1 MEDQTLLQDLMEL
14 ATHMRQERLF
24 TQYELNN
31 LQTLNEQVISV
42 SNRLAQEA
50 WITTQQRINL
60 NKLVLSN
67 PDCTP
72 ADCCETSQHLDDA
85 HFVEVH
91 ESIGYDNAQGFG
103 VLVQKLR
110 KNPKLLASCL
120 AAGDRLFTNK
130 MPEIVNCTLSG
141 VFGSCLMAEDNV
153 LILKLLRHLAV
164 LQLIPADNPRRVLSH
179 GSCAFSRLYSAF
191 HGSLFSA
198 KLFLTAAFHDPIMQ
212 LLKDE
217 EKYLDIDPDK
227 AQLRFSHL
235 RTCNLEESSEYNLK
249 LQNYRKSIVEQLVA
263 IASKFINSLN
273 ESLYC
278 FPSSVCWLVRQIHT
292 LLTAGS
298 TLTEKQ
304 IYGICVNLVFTY
316 FICPAI
322 VNPEPHG
329 ITDADITQIAR
340 YNLIQVANIIQMLA
354 MCKYEPI
361 DNKLQDLYRHFNK
374 DCISSLMEA
383 LLKTSSR
390 NSLNDENL
398 TINSNVKLENLIRS
412 VALFTEDELQTFV
425 NFLNVVSNDGTL
437 SESDKKEL
445 ADLLMNMPIMWP
457 DNNSNDK
464 FQLPIEQKKLG
475 ILSKTAASSLGKV
488 LPNTNILNF
497 SNSEGLNDDDDKFKK
512 DFDQKVLIVPF
523 ENTFNSGIGLLPE
536 HKVLEIEKSNLEE
549 DGEQN
554 NKLYEIVKKKEKPL
568 HSVSHE
574 GSIVDTGNTSDY
586 LEVVSEAASNHSVPS
601 SVELDQDQNDNLSD
615 MISANVSGRG
625 TPNISGRDTPSS
637 QVTENEDIANGPP
650 TPSARINPSAK
661 QCKFDLDDKFGK
673 FEIKSKMQ
681 GMGRDETTSS
691 MVSDTWSM
699 DVLASDNEI
708 LDQSD
713 RSQISVQ
720 LPPLPQSQAI
730 PNNQQILDINETAS
744 EAWST
749 DVFASDT
756 DRLAEVD
763 TDDTASVARS
773 DDMLRYELESRGDM
787 DGADDS
793 SNYHYSPNVFR
804 PIAEIQQESIL
815 RSENASSFNNR
826 AQRRKV
832 SDSSAESNTNKFI
845 GSPDDVPST
854 RIETGL
860 NVSRSAFSM
869 VSTSCEQT
877 PTGPPKLSHRLQPLS
892 SQEASVDDG
901 DTNMGLHM
909 SSCSLASTSSS
920 SGSSLGAK
928 PKPMLMNGSVVTMKT
943 NINTVPINTK
953 MGNSGNLI
961 TKSISFDKTAERGD
975 REGYEDDSKNKKG
988 FFKNFKISFKNR
1000 RGKWYRNDELG
1011 YDPLQ
1016 GCSNS
1021 SGNELMLNNNLSE
1034 NLLLDESSE
1043 DILAKYRKKPSNI
1056 LSTNE
1061 KNSSQKSGTSKND
1074 EDSMLELNQNIDFE
1088 KYSFDDA
1095 KKKLRLVLS
1104 TVDIQY
1110 VPWCNE
1116 TESKPML
1123 NTWRDKDNEV
1133 VGLLQYQLAEATNL
1147 NDHFISARLH
1157 ETIRCMKMFDTHSCQ
1172 KLIGALKED
1181 YKSRAPYITYLVKCR
1196 KTLLTSIAQLNRL
1209 LEQIKC
1215 DREVCHQFLIT
1226 KCVQIFL
1233 EQNNQLIL
1241 EFIDEFEQSK
1251 LADEKNQHL
1260 NSFLSTLEIEM
1271 KRNNI
1276 WKSASYDQI
1285 DDAKLTIER
1294 AIISRVYTL
1303 AMYPNGDADFYRD
1316 QVLREHMSNL
1326 SKNLVPTHND
1336 LRIPKEFHFECP
1348 WPSAQA
1354 EISAISAYKTPK
1366 DKLQCVF
1373 RCTTTLLNLMSM
1385 AGEHGNLHPAA
1396 DDIVPVLVYVLI
1408 KANPPSLLSTV
1419 QYINSFYG
1427 DRLEGE
1433 EHYWWIQFCAA
1444 IEFIKTMN

>member
-1 MEDQTLLQDLMEL
+1 MEELTLMQDLMDL
-14 ATHMRQERLF
+14 SMRMRQERLF

-31 LQTLNEQVISV
+31 LQTLNEQVTSI

-60 NKLVLSN
+60 NRLVLSN

-72 ADCCETSQHLDDA
+72 ADCCEIAHRLDEAQFIEA
-85 HFVEVH
+85 HEAL
-91 ESIGYDNAQGFG
+91 GYENTQTFG
-103 VLVQKLR
+103 TIVQKLR
-110 KNPKLLASCL
+110 VNPKLLAYCL
-120 AAGDRLFTNK
+120 TAGDRLLSNR
-130 MPEIVNCTLSG
+130 MPEVVNCILSG

-153 LILKLLRHLAV
+153 LFLKLLRHLAV
-164 LQLIPADNPRRVLSH
+164 LQLIPADNPHRVLCH

-198 KLFLTAAFHDPIMQ
+198 KLFLTAAFYDPIMQ
-212 LLKDE
+212 LLKDD
-217 EKYLDIDPDK
+217 EKFLDIDPDK
-227 AQLRFSHL
+227 ARIRFSHL
-235 RTCNLEESSEYNLK
+235 KISNRDSPDYNLK
-249 LQNYRKSIVEQLVA
+249 LQSYRKNTVEQLVA

-273 ESLYC
+273 ENLYC
-278 FPSSVCWLVRQIHT
+278 FPSSVCWLVRQIHV
-292 LLTAGS
+292 LLSNGS
-298 TLTEKQ
+298 TLSEKQ
-304 IYGICVNLVFTY
+304 IYSVCVNLIFTY

-329 ITDADITQIAR
+329 ITDADITQTAR

-354 MCKYEPI
+354 MCKYDPI
-361 DNKLQDLYRHFNK
+361 DNKVQDLYQHFNK
-374 DCISSLMEA
+374 DCVSSIMEA

-398 TINSNVKLENLIRS
+398 TVNASFNIENLIRT
-412 VALFTEDELQTFV
+412 VGLFTEDELQTFV
-425 NFLNVVSNDGTL
+425 NFLNVVSNDGML

-445 ADLLMNMPIMWP
+445 ADMLINMPIIWP
-457 DNNSNDK
+457 DTNSNDK
-464 FQLPIEQKKLG
+464 FQLPLEQKKLS
-475 ILSKTAASSLGKV
+475 ILSKTAASSIGKV
-488 LPNTNILNF
+488 LPNTSILNF
-497 SNSEGLNDDDDKFKK
+497 SNFEDFNDEEKIK
-512 DFDQKVLIVPF
+512 KVLIIPF
-523 ENTFNSGIGLLPE
+523 ENSIKQTIGMLPE
-536 HKVLEIEKSNLEE
+536 YKVLELVKNNSEE
-549 DGEQN
+549 DDEQN
-554 NKLYEIVKKKEKPL
+554 KHYENTKKKEKPL

-574 GSIVDTGNTSDY
+574 GSIVDTGNASDY
-586 LEVVSEAASNHSVPS
+586 LEAVSEAASNHSVPS

-615 MISANVSGRG
+615 MVSANVSGRG

-637 QVTENEDIANGPP
+637 QVTENEDVANGIPLPP
-650 TPSARINPSAK
+650 VRNNPAAK

-708 LDQSD
+708 LDQSE
-713 RSQISVQ
+713 RSQINIQ
-720 LPPLPQSQAI
+720 PPIQAPPI
-730 PNNQQILDINETAS
+730 NQHILDNNETAS

-756 DRLAEVD
+756 DRLGEVD

-773 DDMLRYELESRGDM
+773 DDMLRYEIESRGDI

-793 SNYHYSPNVFR
+793 SSYQYSQNVFR
-804 PIAEIQQESIL
+804 PILEVQQEGAM
-815 RSENASSFNNR
+815 RSEHAALSFHNR
-826 AQRRKV
+826 LQRRKV
-832 SDSSAESNTNKFI
+832 SDSSGESNIFKLIN
-845 GSPDDVPST
+845 SPDDSSMNRT
-854 RIETGL
+854 DTGL
-860 NVSRSAFSM
+860 NTSKSSFSM
-869 VSTSCEQT
+869 ISSGQAA
-877 PTGPPKLSHRLQPLS
+877 TGSGLPKLSHRTQPSS
-892 SQEASVDDG
+892 SQEASIDEG
-901 DTNMGLHM
+901 DANIGLHM

-920 SGSSLGAK
+920 SGSSMGAK
-928 PKPMLMNGSVVTMKT
+928 SKPLMMNGSVITMKT
-943 NINTVPINTK
+943 TTNMVSINSK
-953 MGNSGNLI
+953 MSNSSGSLI

-975 REGYEDDSKNKKG
+975 RDAYDDENKIKKG
-988 FFKNFKISFKNR
+988 FFKNLKISFKNR
-1000 RGKWYRNDELG
+1000 RGKYYRNDELG
-1011 YDPLQ
+1011 YDQLQ
-1016 GCSNS
+1016 GCSS
-1021 SGNELMLNNNLSE
+1021 SNVNDSTLSTNIAENVLLN
-1034 NLLLDESSE
+1034 ESSE
-1043 DILAKYRKKPSNI
+1043 DILAKYRKKPNTI
-1056 LSTNE
+1056 TPE
-1061 KNSSQKSGTSKND
+1061 NSSNQKLGSTINE
-1074 EDSMLELNQNIDFE
+1074 EDSSSELNKNIDLE
-1088 KYSFDDA
+1088 SSSFDNA

-1123 NTWRDKDNEV
+1123 NTWRDKDNEL

-1147 NDHFISARLH
+1147 NDHFLAARLH
-1157 ETIRCMKMFDTHSCQ
+1157 ETIRCMKMFDTHGCQ
-1172 KLIGALKED
+1172 KLLSALKDD

-1215 DREVCHQFLIT
+1215 DRDVCSQFLIT
-1226 KCVQIFL
+1226 KCVQIYL
-1233 EQNNQLIL
+1233 EQNEQSVSD
-1241 EFIDEFEQSK
+1241 FVYEFEQRK

-1260 NSFLSTLEIEM
+1260 NQFLSALQTEM

-1276 WKSASYDQI
+1276 WKGASYDQF
-1285 DDAKLTIER
+1285 DEAKLAIER
-1294 AIISRVYTL
+1294 AIISRVYPL

-1316 QVLREHMSNL
+1316 QVLHEHMSNL
-1326 SKNLVPTHND
+1326 AKNIMPTHND
-1336 LRIPKEFHFECP
+1336 LRIPKIFHFECP

-1366 DKLQCVF
+1366 DKLQCIF
-1373 RCTTTLLNLMSM
+1373 RCTTTLLNLMSI
-1385 AGEHGNLHPAA
+1385 AGEHGNMHPAA
-1396 DDIVPVLVYVLI
+1396 DDIMPVLVYVLI

-1433 EHYWWIQFCAA
+1433 ESYWWIQFCAA

>member
-1 MEDQTLLQDLMEL
+1 MMEEQNLLQDLMEL

-60 NKLVLSN
+60 NKLVISN

-72 ADCCETSQHLDDA
+72 ANCCEIAHHLDDA
-85 HFVEVH
+85 HFVEAH
-91 ESIGYDNAQGFG
+91 ESIGYDNTQAFG

-110 KNPKLLASCL
+110 INPKLLGCCL
-120 AAGDRLFTNK
+120 AAGDRLLTSS
-130 MPEIVNCTLSG
+130 MPEVINCTLSG

-164 LQLIPADNPRRVLSH
+164 LQLIPADNPHRVLSH

-227 AQLRFSHL
+227 ARIRFSHL
-235 RTCNLEESSEYNLK
+235 RSCNREENSSEYNLK
-249 LQNYRKSIVEQLVA
+249 LQNYRKSIVKQLVA

-278 FPSSVCWLVRQIHT
+278 FPSSVCWLVRQIHA

-304 IYGICVNLVFTY
+304 IYGICVNLIFTY

-329 ITDADITQIAR
+329 ITDADITQVAR

-354 MCKYEPI
+354 MFKYEPI
-361 DNKLQDLYRHFNK
+361 DSKVQDLYQHFNK
-374 DCISSLMEA
+374 DCISSIMEA

-390 NSLNDENL
+390 NSLNDDNL
-398 TINSNVKLENLIRS
+398 TVNSNVKLENLIRS
-412 VALFTEDELQTFV
+412 VALFTEEELQTFV
-425 NFLNVVSNDGTL
+425 NFLHVVSNDGTL

-445 ADLLMNMPIMWP
+445 ADLLLNMPIMWP
-457 DNNSNDK
+457 DTNSNDK
-464 FQLPIEQKKLG
+464 FHFLPAEQKKLG

-497 SNSEGLNDDDDKFKK
+497 SNTDGDINDDDKFKK
-512 DFDQKVLIVPF
+512 VLIIPF
-523 ENTFNSGIGLLPE
+523 ENTFNSAIGLLPE
-536 HKVLEIEKSNLEE
+536 HKVLEIEKSNSE
-549 DGEQN
+549 DDVSN
-554 NKLYEIVKKKEKPL
+554 DKPYEVVKKKEKPL

-586 LEVVSEAASNHSVPS
+586 LEAVSEAASNHSVPS

-615 MISANVSGRG
+615 MVSANVSGRG

-637 QVTENEDIANGPP
+637 QVTENEDVANGPP
-650 TPSARINPSAK
+650 MPSARINPSAK
-661 QCKFDLDDKFGK
+661 QCKFDIDDKFCK

-713 RSQISVQ
+713 RSQINVQ
-720 LPPLPQSQAI
+720 LPPPLPPPQAI
-730 PNNQQILDINETAS
+730 PVNQQSSDINETAS

-773 DDMLRYELESRGDM
+773 DDMLRYELESRGDL
-787 DGADDS
+787 DGIDDS

-804 PIAEIQQESIL
+804 PIAEVQQDNNV
-815 RSENASSFNNR
+815 RSDNSSLFNNR
-826 AQRRKV
+826 TQRRKV

-845 GSPDDVPST
+845 GSSDDLPSNRPDP
-854 RIETGL
+854 GL
-860 NVSRSAFSM
+860 NASRSVYSVA
-869 VSTSCEQT
+869 STSGEQI
-877 PTGPPKLSHRLQPLS
+877 PNEPPKLSHRPQPLS
-892 SQEASVDDG
+892 SQEVSVDDG
-901 DTNMGLHM
+901 DTNTGLHM

-920 SGSSLGAK
+920 SGSSLG
-928 PKPMLMNGSVVTMKT
+928 PKPMLLNGLAETMKT
-943 NINTVPINTK
+943 SPNAVLVNAKLKNN
-953 MGNSGNLI
+953 GNSI
-961 TKSISFDKTAERGD
+961 PKSISFDKTAERGD
-975 REGYEDDSKNKKG
+975 REGYDDDSKNKKG

-1000 RGKWYRNDELG
+1000 RGKWYRNDELS
-1011 YDPLQ
+1011 YDSLPD
-1016 GCSNS
+1016 CTSNNT
-1021 SGNELMLNNNLSE
+1021 GNESILSNNILSE
-1034 NLLLDESSE
+1034 NTLLDESSE

-1056 LSTNE
+1056 LTMNE
-1061 KNSSQKSGTSKND
+1061 KNSSQMLGTVKNV
-1074 EDSMLELNQNIDFE
+1074 EDSVSDLNKNIDLE
-1088 KYSFDDA
+1088 TYSFDDA

-1104 TVDIQY
+1104 TVDVQY

-1123 NTWRDKDNEV
+1123 NTWRDKDNEL

-1147 NDHFISARLH
+1147 NDNFLSARLN
-1157 ETIRCMKMFDTHSCQ
+1157 ETIRCMKMFDTHGCQ

-1215 DREVCHQFLIT
+1215 DREVCSQFLIT

-1233 EQNNQLIL
+1233 EQNEQWVS
-1241 EFIDEFEQSK
+1241 EFIVEFEQRK

-1260 NSFLSTLEIEM
+1260 NRFLSTLEIEM

-1276 WKSASYDQI
+1276 WKTASFDQI
-1285 DDAKLTIER
+1285 DDAKLAIER

-1316 QVLREHMSNL
+1316 QVLHEHMCNL
-1326 SKNLVPTHND
+1326 SKNILPTHND
-1336 LRIPKEFHFECP
+1336 LRIPKKFHFECP

-1385 AGEHGNLHPAA
+1385 AGEHGNMHPAA

-1433 EHYWWIQFCAA
+1433 ESYWWIQFCAA